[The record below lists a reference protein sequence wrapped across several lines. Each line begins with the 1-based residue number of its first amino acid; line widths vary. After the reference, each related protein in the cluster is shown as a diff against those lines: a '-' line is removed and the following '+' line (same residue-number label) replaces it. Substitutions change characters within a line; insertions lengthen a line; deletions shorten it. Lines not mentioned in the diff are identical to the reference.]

1 MINSGFQQEEYVAP
15 EEPEVNSASVATH
28 RRSFSAKG
36 FLIIIPVL
44 ALLYFGFRLIEKKVW
59 EGRLAAEA
67 SVTEIKGERYQACF
81 RIIVTTPSENTV
93 QFSSQA
99 VSRSAGYFHVMANDL
114 PMGENWLYFTVSRGK
129 WSSRDSVLVTNPYS
143 PITASIGYERD
154 VSNRVT
160 NFTLVTEPGV
170 RLQMGS
176 LDTLL
181 AEGIYARSLSPDS
194 IMQAHNPDVTPTILL
209 NYPAH
214 LENASGNTVRDTVRV
229 AYTFPRVSL
238 TISEPSNRYI
248 SRTGS
253 GYTIRGTATSRA
265 TVKFFAGSSVYA
277 RSLGQ
282 VRAQQNGSFSKWVSV
297 TEFGDNVFTIVA
309 SVDRMTSDT
318 TRVTINR
325 QMTDSE
331 RRTAYQNQCE
341 RVTAEYLADNHSLLV
356 GRKVRVWGRTVEWL
370 GQSQLHCYAGSGHFI
385 ANLIGF
391 DRVPALQGLSF
402 TVWGEVTSRSQS
414 FTTQGGDYVRA
425 PVIDAVYTTT
435 GY

>member
-1 MINSGFQQEEYVAP
+1 MIDSGYQQEEPIAP
-15 EEPEVNSASVATH
+15 EESEVTGTPAVAR
-28 RRSFSAKG
+28 RRSLTAKA
-36 FLIIIPVL
+36 FLILIPVL
-44 ALLYFGFRLIEKKVW
+44 ALLYFGYRWTEKKVW

-67 SVTEIKGERYQACF
+67 SVTEVKGERYQPFF
-81 RIIVTTPSENTV
+81 RISVSTASENTV
-93 QFSSQA
+93 LFSSQA
-99 VSRSAGYFHVMANDL
+99 VSHSAGYFQVMANDL
-114 PMGENWLYFTVSRGK
+114 PMGENWLHYTVSRGE
-129 WSSRDSVLVTNPYS
+129 WSSRDSVLVANPYS

-154 VSNRVT
+154 ESNRVT
-160 NFTLVTEPGV
+160 TFTLVTEPDV
-170 RLQMGS
+170 RLRMGS

-181 AEGIYARSLSPDS
+181 SEGIYARSLSPDS
-194 IMQAHNPDVTPTILL
+194 ILQVHNPDLTPTILL
-209 NYPAH
+209 VYPAH

-229 AYTFPRVSL
+229 AYSFPRVSL
-238 TISEPSNRYI
+238 TISEPTNRYI

-265 TVKFFAGSSVYA
+265 YVKFFAGPSVYY

-282 VRAQQNGSFSKWVSV
+282 VRAQQNGNFSKWVSV
-297 TEFGDNVFTIVA
+297 SEFGDNVFTIVA
-309 SVDRMTSDT
+309 SVDGMTSDT
-318 TRVTINR
+318 TRVTIFR

-370 GQSQLHCYAGSGHFI
+370 GHGQLHCYAGRGHFI

-391 DRVPALQGLSF
+391 ERVPALQGLSF

-414 FTTQGGDYVRA
+414 FTTRGGDYVRA
-425 PVIDAVYTTT
+425 PVIDAVYTST